1 MKIKHMPNKYETNA
15 RIFPAIITIIPIL
28 IFSHFYLYDKAPNF
42 LDSIFVKIIG
52 DISIVAVLIYFIIQM
67 SRLVSKKLFQDNI
80 FKNELFFP
88 TTDYLLYFDQKYS
101 AEIKEKIRKKIK
113 GDFGLTLLNK
123 SEESKSELEARK
135 RIKEAVDLIR
145 NKVKDGRLLLQH
157 NIEYGFVR
165 NLIGGMIISIPFSL
179 FNVIFFIF
187 QKNVLAIVL
196 SAVILL
202 LFTTIYFLK
211 KRILV
216 YFAHNYAS
224 ILYNEYLS

>member
-1 MKIKHMPNKYETNA
+1 MPNKYETNA

-28 IFSHFYLYDKAPNF
+28 IFSHFYLYKKAPEF
-42 LDSIFVKIIG
+42 LDSIYFKIIG
-52 DISIVAVLIYFIIQM
+52 DISIIAVLIYFVVQM
-67 SRLVSKKLFQDNI
+67 SRYISKKLFQDSI
-80 FKNELFFP
+80 FKNELYFP
-88 TTDYLLYFDQKYS
+88 TTDYLLYSDQKYS
-101 AEIKEKIRKKIK
+101 AEIKEKIREKIK
-113 GDFGLTLLNK
+113 VDFGLTLLNRF
-123 SEESKSELEARK
+123 EESKSESEARK
-135 RIKEAVDLIR
+135 RIKEAADLVR

-179 FNVIFFIF
+179 FNIFFFIF

-196 SAVILL
+196 SVMILL
-202 LFTTIYFLK
+202 LFLTIYFLK
-211 KRILV
+211 KKILV